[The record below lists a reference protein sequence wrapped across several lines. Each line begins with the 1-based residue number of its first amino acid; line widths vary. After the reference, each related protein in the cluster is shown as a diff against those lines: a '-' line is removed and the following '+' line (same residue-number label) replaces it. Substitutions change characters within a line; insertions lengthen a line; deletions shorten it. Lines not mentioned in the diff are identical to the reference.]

1 MHVSTKPA
9 AGEDEAPQPKTA
21 PHFRALISSLHPGV
35 TVRQLT
41 LAAGLDP
48 NRIAYYLKPSTHIDQ
63 MPKLAVLKEIA
74 GALHCDLGLVVEAF
88 AHDAGLPY
96 GPPLEDPGAR
106 RLLLAYNRLSPADQ
120 ETLQRVAQSLAG
132 GA

>member
-1 MHVSTKPA
+1 MPCEHLR
-9 AGEDEAPQPKTA
+9 D
-21 PHFRALISSLHPGV
+21 LIRDLHPST

-48 NRIAYYLKPSTHIDQ
+48 NKIAYYLKPSTHIDQ
-63 MPKLAVLKEIA
+63 MPKLPVLKDIA
-74 GALHCDLGLVVEAF
+74 RALHCDLGLVVEAM
-88 AHDAGLPY
+88 ANDAGIPY
-96 GPPLEDPGAR
+96 GPPLEDPAAR
-106 RLLLAYNRLSPADQ
+106 RLLLAYNRLTPSDR